1 MSMGADQWQTLGSGS
16 QSQSLPVTG
25 EKLFSTVREH
35 PLWFRCFEK
44 LLALLALMIGLPLM
58 LVETLIIWLGSS
70 GPVLFVQ
77 NRMTT
82 NMKVFRFVKFRT
94 LYADAKERFP
104 EYYAYQYTPE
114 QLLTLK
120 YKTEDD
126 PRVTPYG
133 RWFRR
138 ASIDELPNFWHV
150 LTGDMALVG
159 PRPEIPEMLPYYSPE
174 MRKKFTVR
182 PGVTGLAQV
191 SGRSRLTFYETV
203 KYDVEYVN
211 NKSVMLDLE
220 IILRTVKV
228 MFTNSG
234 GF

>member
-1 MSMGADQWQTLGSGS
+1 
-16 QSQSLPVTG
+16 
-25 EKLFSTVREH
+25 
-35 PLWFRCFEK
+35 
-44 LLALLALMIGLPLM
+44 
-58 LVETLIIWLGSS
+58 
-70 GPVLFVQ
+70 
-77 NRMTT
+77 
-82 NMKVFRFVKFRT
+82 
-94 LYADAKERFP
+94 
-104 EYYAYQYTPE
+104 
-114 QLLTLK
+114 
-120 YKTEDD
+120 
-126 PRVTPYG
+126 
-133 RWFRR
+133 
-138 ASIDELPNFWHV
+138 LPNFWHV